1 MEQTEQKYGVRK
13 ATPAIP
19 ERDLLVVPHR
29 GRELVVSHPAFGP
42 DTYAN
47 NVAEMGKPYTHSAES
62 PAISF
67 REPTTSESISA
78 SAYEFPTRAKP
89 EIFDP
94 RWLQAG
100 RIARTSEGV
109 FANQPRNVDEK
120 TLKSYLAKARNVNG
134 IWLLPNGAIEGVQD
148 FGFAPYESFQ
158 TGVQDCNTFA
168 EGGLGRVIEHAEG
181 TAVNLRA
188 IASPKNY
195 KRGVN
200 VGGFEPTKELAE
212 KVLCL
217 SSYWGIDDGRLFV
230 GGYWN
235 DYSDGY
241 CFGVRSK

>member
-13 ATPAIP
+13 ATLPS
-19 ERDLLVVPHR
+19 RDLLVVPHR
-29 GRELVVSHPAFGP
+29 CRELVVSHPAFGP
-42 DTYAN
+42 NTYTRNLAKMGKTYA
-47 NVAEMGKPYTHSAES
+47 HSAER

-78 SAYEFPTRAKP
+78 SAYEFETRAKP

-109 FANQPRNVDEK
+109 FANQPRGVNEE
-120 TLKSYLAKARNVNG
+120 TLKSHLARARNVNG
-134 IWLLPNGAIEGVQD
+134 IWLLPNGVIEGVQD

-158 TGVQDCNTFA
+158 TGVQDCDTFA
-168 EGGLGRVIEHAEG
+168 QSGLARVIEHTDG
-181 TAVNLRA
+181 SAVNLRA

-200 VGGFEPTKELAE
+200 VWGFEPTKELTE
-212 KVLCL
+212 RLLCL
-217 SSYWGIDDGRLFV
+217 DSDRNLVDGRLNV
-230 GGYWN
+230 DGDDWSGNCSGY
-235 DYSDGY
+235 S
-241 CFGVRSK
+241 FGVRK